1 MTNEFAIRYASKIGM
16 TVSRLGVPSNG
27 SLTACGYQMAAF
39 DRQSQKCPVL
49 ALKPPMPFPEAV
61 SRPFLT
67 TAEVHRPRSTHVVE
81 NSTEK
86 S

>member
-27 SLTACGYQMAAF
+27 SLTACGSDGRFRPPVAKVPGTGLEAP
-39 DRQSQKCPVL
+39 DALPGSGQS
-49 ALKPPMPFPEAV
+49 AV
-61 SRPFLT
+61 P
-67 TAEVHRPRSTHVVE
+67 HDGGGPPRSTHVVE